1 MRKDSQEDIN
11 VSIFT
16 RLARHDVDSFLAARI
31 RDRACA
37 ILERQLRQRTAE
49 SGMMNA
55 YSRFLEPALVSTFVV
70 SYLTWTL
77 TKALPLLPW
86 LH

>member
-1 MRKDSQEDIN
+1 VRENSQEDIN
-11 VSIFT
+11 VTIFT

-31 RDRACA
+31 RDRACT
-37 ILERQLRQRTAE
+37 ILDHRLRQKAAK
-49 SGMMNA
+49 SGIMNA

-86 LH
+86 LR